1 MTYRGHDAVDKCI
14 DHLIKLE
21 DKLLGVLR
29 ESKPMDLSEEET
41 KHSRKQLNATSATK
55 NWQKIPFVITV
66 KWRENLEVQ
75 LIVTVI

>member
-1 MTYRGHDAVDKCI
+1 MNHVTYRGHDAVDKCI

-66 KWRENLEVQ
+66 K
-75 LIVTVI
+75 